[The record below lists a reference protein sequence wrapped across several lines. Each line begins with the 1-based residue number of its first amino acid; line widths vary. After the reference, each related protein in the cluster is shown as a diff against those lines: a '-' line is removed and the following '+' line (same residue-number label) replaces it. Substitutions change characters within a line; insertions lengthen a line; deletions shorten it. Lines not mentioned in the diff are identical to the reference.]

1 MGEAIKEVAAGHSFH
16 SQDRTAAIG
25 GGLQSSKIG
34 LGGGRQKTTTYIL
47 LDFFGRPLMTITN
60 YTTPR
65 GTNSSDSA
73 EFLKIT
79 FKPGYP
85 TAFSC

>member
-1 MGEAIKEVAAGHSFH
+1 MGGAIKEVAAGHSFH
-16 SQDRTAAIG
+16 SQDRTAASC
-25 GGLQSSKIG
+25 GGLQSSKGG

-65 GTNSSDSA
+65 GTNSSDSVQ
-73 EFLKIT
+73 FLKKTVEPGHPT
-79 FKPGYP
+79 FFFY
-85 TAFSC
+85 

>member
-25 GGLQSSKIG
+25 GELQSSRGG
-34 LGGGRQKTTTYIL
+34 LGGGRQKTTTYIY

-65 GTNSSDSA
+65 GTISSVSPQ
-73 EFLKIT
+73 FSKKT
-79 FKPGYP
+79 F
-85 TAFSC
+85 